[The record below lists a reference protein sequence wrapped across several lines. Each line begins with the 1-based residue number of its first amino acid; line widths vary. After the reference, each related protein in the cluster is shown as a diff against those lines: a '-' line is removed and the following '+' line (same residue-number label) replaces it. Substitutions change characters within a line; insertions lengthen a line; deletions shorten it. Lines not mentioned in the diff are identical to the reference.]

1 MFDKFRGAVSG
12 LVQQQKL
19 NALSREN
26 LDTYRDTVVRLYSDL
41 VPDSRNAA
49 SLQGKQ
55 RAFSLSPTDVSRIH
69 KEAIASFTKDMLRH
83 PVVTE
88 AILENLGAAS
98 ESLGSTLDDLPPAE
112 LRQLQLIAS
121 VIAIQKGKL
130 PAMAPGASHLN
141 LQVDEVVNAE
151 VGCELLD
158 ERVYREYV
166 SHSSGM
172 SMRIAKGV
180 YYHVGSTHGRSIPH
194 TQIVPVDS
202 GVLSITSKRIAFIGA
217 NQNFSAP
224 WSKILHVEP
233 MGDGLAISS
242 TNRKKT
248 VMVKYRDRSV
258 SEVISSLV
266 SHHVNC

>member
-1 MFDKFRGAVSG
+1 
-12 LVQQQKL
+12 
-19 NALSREN
+19 
-26 LDTYRDTVVRLYSDL
+26 
-41 VPDSRNAA
+41 
-49 SLQGKQ
+49 
-55 RAFSLSPTDVSRIH
+55 
-69 KEAIASFTKDMLRH
+69 MLRY
-83 PVVTE
+83 PIVTE
-88 AILENLGAAS
+88 AMIENLGGVS
-98 ESLGSTLDDLPPAE
+98 ESLGSSLNDLPPTE

-121 VIAIQKGKL
+121 VIAIGKGKL
-130 PAMAPGASHLN
+130 PTMAPGESRLN
-141 LQVDEVVNAE
+141 LQVGEVVNAE

-158 ERVYREYV
+158 ERVYREHV
-166 SHSSGM
+166 SHSSGV
-172 SMRIAKGV
+172 SMRIARGV

-217 NQNFSAP
+217 KQNFSAP

-242 TNRKKT
+242 TNRKKI

-266 SHHVNC
+266 SHYVNT